1 MESENVRVEEM
12 LEKPSPQN
20 VDTTFGQPSLGP
32 PSLLF
37 DHPHLV
43 KRSLLPQADGST
55 YPIVLLYMGHCI
67 HSGWGSSSLF
77 VAKVLNFVLA
87 NMYQY

>member
-1 MESENVRVEEM
+1 MHGCDIIGFNMFNVSSIFVMEILVSSTVDKMESENVRVEEM

-43 KRSLLPQADGST
+43 ERSLLPQA
-55 YPIVLLYMGHCI
+55 LLQQ
-67 HSGWGSSSLF
+67 L
-77 VAKVLNFVLA
+77 
-87 NMYQY
+87 